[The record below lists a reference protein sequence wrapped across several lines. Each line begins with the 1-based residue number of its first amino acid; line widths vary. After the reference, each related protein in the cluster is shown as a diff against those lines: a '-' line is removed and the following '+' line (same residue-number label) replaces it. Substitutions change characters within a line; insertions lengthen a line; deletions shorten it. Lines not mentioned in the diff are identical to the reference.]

1 MSIAVI
7 AGLGN
12 PGAEYARTRHNLGF
26 WLVDALARETRAA
39 FHPESRFQ
47 AEVARADLEGRTI
60 WLLKPLTFM
69 NACGESVGPF
79 LHFHK
84 LPSSALVVVHDDI
97 TLPLGRLKI
106 SVRGSAGGHNGI
118 TSLLQHVG
126 DDFTRVKLGIGGKAH
141 PEMDLADHVL
151 SRLTPDE
158 EAALAARQPDFLR
171 GLRLLAKDG
180 PAAAMNAV
188 NGIQNSEFRIQKK
201 PDEPKQP

>member
-26 WLVDALARETRAA
+26 WLVDALAREVRAE
-39 FHPESRFQ
+39 FHAESRFQ
-47 AEVARADLEGRTI
+47 AEVARADLAGRTV

-84 LPSSALVVVHDDI
+84 LPSSALAVVHDDI
-97 TLPLGRLKI
+97 TLLLGRLKI
-106 SVRGSAGGHNGI
+106 TIRGSAGGHNGI

-126 DDFTRVKLGIGGKAH
+126 GDFTRVKLGIGGKAH
-141 PEMDLADHVL
+141 PAMDLADHVL
-151 SRLTPDE
+151 SRLTADE
-158 EAALAARQPDFLR
+158 EAALAARLPDFLR
-171 GLRLLAKDG
+171 GLHLLAQDG
-180 PAAAMNAV
+180 PAAAMNAL
-188 NGIQNSEFRIQKK
+188 NGLK
-201 PDEPKQP
+201 

>member
-26 WLVDALARETRAA
+26 WLVDALARETRAE
-39 FHPESRFQ
+39 FHTESRFQ
-47 AEVARADLEGRTI
+47 AEVARADLAGRTI

-84 LPSSALVVVHDDI
+84 LPSSALAVVHDDI

-106 SVRGSAGGHNGI
+106 TVRGSAGGHNGI
-118 TSLLQHVG
+118 ASLLQHVG
-126 DDFTRVKLGIGGKAH
+126 EDFARVKLGIGGKAH

-171 GLRLLAKDG
+171 GLHLLAQEG
-180 PAAAMNAV
+180 PAAAMNAL
-188 NGIQNSEFRIQKK
+188 NGAK
-201 PDEPKQP
+201 

>member
-1 MSIAVI
+1 
-7 AGLGN
+7 
-12 PGAEYARTRHNLGF
+12 LGF
-26 WLVDALARETRAA
+26 WLVDALARETKAA

-47 AEVARADLEGRTI
+47 AEVARADLAGRTL

-84 LPSSALVVVHDDI
+84 LPSSALAVVHDDI

-106 SVRGSAGGHNGI
+106 TVRGSAGGHNGI

-151 SRLTPDE
+151 SRLTAEE

-171 GLRLLAKDG
+171 GLHLLVKDG
-180 PAAAMNAV
+180 PAKAMNEL
-188 NGIQNSEFRIQKK
+188 NGIQKAEGRIQKK
-201 PDEPKQP
+201 PGEPKQP